1 MNERPKVMRKPD
13 DAFITRAIAQANP
26 NVLRVALYQQTG
38 DPALANMKVEK
49 KDLRGGALT
58 AFILAPEHFDEVR
71 EKAFEYLTTDHPATK
86 AVPDRAQAEHL
97 MSVFLNRQQ
106 TPVEVDFGYEEL
118 SFQEYSRDVSWSTS
132 ESKGKL
138 EDFNVLIVGAG
149 ISGIAA
155 GVQLNRLG
163 IKYRMIDKQAGLG
176 GTWYLNDYPEARVDI
191 STFIY
196 QFKFEKNYPWK
207 SHYATQADLKE
218 YLEHIAD
225 KYHVREN
232 ISLQTELTDASWNAD
247 SKQWDVEIRN
257 VDGSLE
263 NASANIVISCSGLFT
278 TPKMPDIKGI
288 ETYQGKIFHTTA
300 WDHDYDISNKSI
312 AIIGTGST
320 GCQLMPGL
328 AKQKCQLT
336 VYQRTPSWITP
347 IKGYTA
353 TVSGEKRWLFDTM
366 PAYWNWFVFSTYITE
381 MPLQELQI
389 IDEEWEAKG
398 GVVNERNDNLRKS
411 LTQYINSKFP
421 DNPDLAAKCIPEY
434 PPLARRLVM
443 DNGWY
448 DALNQENVELITEG
462 IDHFNEKGIVTK
474 DGVKREFDLVV
485 VSAGFQV
492 SKYLWP
498 IKYKGR
504 DGVTPDKLWEKDG
517 ARAHLGINMPG
528 FPNFFMFYGPN
539 GNGRGG
545 GFHSWAEIW
554 SRYVGGLIVNMV
566 EQDYQE
572 VEVRDEVFKAYN
584 DAMDK
589 EDEKLLWKSRG
600 KGGYYVNK
608 HGRSGV
614 NMPWSVHD
622 FYSMVQQPNFNDFD
636 WR

>member
-1 MNERPKVMRKPD
+1 MNESRKLLRKPNET
-13 DAFITRAIAQANP
+13 FIRRAINQANP

-38 DPALANMKVEK
+38 DQALANMKVEK

-58 AFILAPEHFDEVR
+58 AFVLSPDHLDEVR
-71 EKAFEYLTTDHPATK
+71 QKAFEYLTADHPIA
-86 AVPDRAQAEHL
+86 AVVPDKAQAEHL
-97 MSVFLNRQQ
+97 MSVFLNQQQ
-106 TPVEVDFGYEEL
+106 TPAEVDFGYEEL
-118 SFQEYSRDVSWSTS
+118 SFQDYSRDVTWSNL
-132 ESKGKL
+132 ELGSKL
-138 EDFNVLIVGAG
+138 NDFNVLIVGAG

-155 GVQLNRLG
+155 AVQLNRLG
-163 IKYRMIDKQAGLG
+163 VKYRIVDKQEGLG
-176 GTWYLNDYPEARVDI
+176 GTWHLNDYPEARVDI

-207 SHYATQADLKE
+207 SHFATQEEIKR
-218 YLEHIAD
+218 YLDHIVG

-232 ISLQTELTDASWNAD
+232 ISLQTELIGASWNPETH
-247 SKQWDVEIRN
+247 QWDAEICN
-257 VDGSLE
+257 VDGSIE
-263 NASANIVISCSGLFT
+263 NTSVNIIISCSGLFT
-278 TPKMPDIKGI
+278 IPKIPKFNGI
-288 ETYQGKIFHTTA
+288 QTYQGKIFHTTA
-300 WDHDYDISNKSI
+300 WDHDYDICNKSI
-312 AIIGTGST
+312 AVIGTGST
-320 GCQLMPGL
+320 GCQLVPGL
-328 AKQKCQLT
+328 AKQKCKVA
-336 VYQRTPSWITP
+336 VYQRTPSWVTP
-347 IKGYTA
+347 LKGYTSK
-353 TVSGEKRWLFDTM
+353 VSEEKRWLFDTM

-389 IDEEWEAKG
+389 IDQEWEAKG
-398 GVVNERNDNLRKS
+398 GVINERNDNLRKS

-448 DALNQENVELITEG
+448 DALKQENVELITEG
-462 IDHFNEKGIVTK
+462 IDHFYEKGIVTK
-474 DGVKREFDLVV
+474 DGAKREFDLVV
-485 VSAGFQV
+485 VSSGFEV

-504 DGVTPDKLWEKDG
+504 DDVTPDQLWEKDG

-554 SRYVGGLIVNMV
+554 SRYVGSLIVHMV
-566 EQDYQE
+566 EQGYQE

-622 FYSMVQQPNFNDFD
+622 FYSMVQQPNFYDFD